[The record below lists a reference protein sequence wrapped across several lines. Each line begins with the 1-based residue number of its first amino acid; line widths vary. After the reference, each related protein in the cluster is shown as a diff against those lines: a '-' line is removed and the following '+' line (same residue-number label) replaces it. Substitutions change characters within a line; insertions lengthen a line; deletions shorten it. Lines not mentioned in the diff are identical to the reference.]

1 MIANAF
7 GIPPM
12 LLGLEGDVNKATAAE
27 LVEDAFRGAISPMAD
42 LIASH
47 ITRDLIGKCIGW
59 SEYEFIFNELSAK
72 DESTELSAQIQLLQA
87 GILTVD
93 EVRAMRGLP
102 TIAKDKNAR
111 TEQDDLEDRKTL
123 GTGVSNAYTS
133 DVSTNSNGGESSESK
148 GL

>member
-1 MIANAF
+1 
-7 GIPPM
+7 M

-47 ITRDLIGKCIGW
+47 ITRDLLGKCIGW

-72 DESTELSAQIQLLQA
+72 DESTELNAQIQLLQA

-93 EVRAMRGLP
+93 EVRAMRGLSALSKA
-102 TIAKDKNAR
+102 TRLHAGM
-111 TEQDDLEDRKTL
+111 DDLED
-123 GTGVSNAYTS
+123 
-133 DVSTNSNGGESSESK
+133 
-148 GL
+148 